1 MKSVAPYASPF
12 FGYFVSVLAILCLLI
27 RYLRVKAPKNCTL
40 SFQNRFRFHAET
52 LQKKRIKIRNLTV
65 TITTK
70 MVETWVSEQK
80 QISLEHSD
88 TKSSRRFHSSNVAA
102 YRRGAVGPPHGTQ

>member
-1 MKSVAPYASPF
+1 
-12 FGYFVSVLAILCLLI
+12 
-27 RYLRVKAPKNCTL
+27 
-40 SFQNRFRFHAET
+40 
-52 LQKKRIKIRNLTV
+52 
-65 TITTK
+65 

-80 QISLEHSD
+80 QIPLEHSD